1 MVGTHIV
8 GGLRNLFSDIWSFFM
23 RRRIKRDQEYL
34 EVLLD
39 PAGRQDVHDAQLAHD
54 VLKGRQAQEASRGA
68 AVSGG

>member
-1 MVGTHIV
+1 
-8 GGLRNLFSDIWSFFM
+8 M

-34 EVLLD
+34 EVLSD